1 MLVGEGDERVHC
13 VGLRHCVRIRDQHV
27 LTRSGGDSEVDV
39 GRERERTWVLEHA
52 DTCRHLANRARKV
65 RDHERLVDLRDE
77 RGQRALE
84 LGRMAVGDDDRRD
97 LHVPSISRYTA
108 SVRSAAV
115 APAEGT
121 RTFEPRRDESIPLG
135 ERAAD
140 AIGQLGLL
148 DEDRG
153 VPRHLAQG
161 RIRHGDD
168 RRPRCHGLEDGEPEA
183 LVPTRLDETRR
194 AAVELGEPFRRHVAL
209 EPGAAR
215 AQLLCEL
222 WILGRVRRRR
232 AGDPHPS
239 QPPGRRAGS
248 SVAGSLPPTGRSRA
262 PPIRGRRPG
271 RHRSASRR
279 SAVPGRRTAPRCQP
293 SFARRR

>member
-1 MLVGEGDERVHC
+1 MLVGEGDERPHC

-52 DTCRHLANRARKV
+52 DTCRHFANRARKV

-77 RGQRALE
+77 RGQRARE

-108 SVRSAAV
+108 SVRSAA
-115 APAEGT
+115 ARQLKARARSSPAAT
-121 RTFEPRRDESIPLG
+121 SRSRSASARRMPS
-135 ERAAD
+135 ASSC
-140 AIGQLGLL
+140 LL
-148 DEDRG
+148 DEHRG
-153 VPRHLAQG
+153 VPRHLTQS
-161 RIRHGDD
+161 RVRHGDD

-183 LVPTRLDETRR
+183 LVPARLDETRR

-209 EPGAAR
+209 ESGAAP
-215 AQLLCEL
+215 AQLLGEL
-222 WILGRVRRRR
+222 WILRRSDDDEREPRTRRSLQGRELVL
-232 AGDPHPS
+232 PS
-239 QPPGRRAGS
+239 LDRLPPTARSRGPPIPGRRQ
-248 SVAGSLPPTGRSRA
+248 
-262 PPIRGRRPG
+262 G

-293 SFARRR
+293 SSARRP